1 MTLEFLQ
8 DTPEFQD
15 RYAETVIYR
24 LFHGANPLGNGR
36 LTRRELRRSDIVE
49 ALAEAEA
56 REDINQVLRY
66 FSYEHFYV
74 IYCRFWE
81 LDTDHDFLIDK
92 EDLMR
97 YGGHALTCRAIER
110 IFEQAPRPFNC
121 REPGRMGYEDF
132 VWFILAEENKAD
144 ERSLE
149 YWFRCADLDGNG
161 ALVEH
166 ELGWFYEEQ
175 LHRMECLGQEAVRF
189 EDILT
194 QLQDMVKPEV
204 PGAITLKDVKR
215 CGMGENFFNVL
226 FNLSK
231 FLNSESRD
239 PFLIRQERE
248 EPHLTAWDR
257 FARAEYVRL
266 SMEEEQA
273 DGGGGPWEPFTS
285 PYGADDW
292 TDNTKPN
299 GPPAN
304 WMWIDD
310 PAAAKPGEYSTE
322 ASLKRFLG
330 IGNKTNYDVN
340 TYPFGQMWQAKR
352 QVPGNRT
359 GLDVEVSINFFR
371 IFSVDQKTG
380 QADLA
385 VWFRQ
390 KWFDPRL
397 EWDPANWNGT
407 DTLYV
412 WMGKGGPD
420 GEIWSP
426 DMELYNAVGSIQ
438 DSLTKTYAVVKSN
451 GEVKWSRPGRLKV
464 LCNFQGLEK

>member
-1 MTLEFLQ
+1 MV
-8 DTPEFQD
+8 DD
-15 RYAETVIYR
+15 CSS
-24 LFHGANPLGNGR
+24 
-36 LTRRELRRSDIVE
+36 RS
-49 ALAEAEA
+49 
-56 REDINQVLRY
+56 
-66 FSYEHFYV
+66 S
-74 IYCRFWE
+74 
-81 LDTDHDFLIDK
+81 
-92 EDLMR
+92 
-97 YGGHALTCRAIER
+97 G
-110 IFEQAPRPFNC
+110 
-121 REPGRMGYEDF
+121 
-132 VWFILAEENKAD
+132 
-144 ERSLE
+144 
-149 YWFRCADLDGNG
+149 
-161 ALVEH
+161 
-166 ELGWFYEEQ
+166 
-175 LHRMECLGQEAVRF
+175 
-189 EDILT
+189 
-194 QLQDMVKPEV
+194 
-204 PGAITLKDVKR
+204 
-215 CGMGENFFNVL
+215 
-226 FNLSK
+226 
-231 FLNSESRD
+231 
-239 PFLIRQERE
+239 
-248 EPHLTAWDR
+248 
-257 FARAEYVRL
+257 
-266 SMEEEQA
+266 
-273 DGGGGPWEPFTS
+273 EPFTS

-292 TDNTKPN
+292 TDDTKPN